1 MNGSLYNCIP
11 LLRTLFAAV
20 ATLFLT
26 TNLPAAQ
33 PIKDKRRSDRII
45 VQAKP
50 GVSQEQIDTL
60 QAHRRTVKHIK
71 GLNRARVVK
80 LDSADEMEETLARY
94 RASGLVEFAEPDHLI
109 KIAATPNDPHFSS
122 GAQWS
127 LRNSG
132 RDISAS
138 SAWDITKSAPEV
150 VVAIIDSGVRYTH
163 EDLRDNMW
171 RNPRETPGNFRD
183 DDGNGLVDDV
193 YGINAVRDNG
203 DPMDD
208 NNHGTH
214 VAGIVGAVGNNGK
227 GIAGVAWNVKLMA
240 CKFLGADGY
249 GWTSDGVECVNYAV
263 ENGAQVINA
272 SFGGGEYSQA
282 MFTAIQAAR
291 NAGIIFVA
299 AAGNEQTNIDQTP
312 TYPANYGLNNVV
324 VVGASTRLDQWD
336 SDYSNYGATKVEL
349 FAPGT
354 SIMST
359 WGSGDTAY
367 QSISGTSMAAPHVAG
382 AFALMKARFTNLTSV
397 QIIDRLLANV
407 DPISNMSGRCR
418 TGGRLNL
425 NKALGPNPWANFS
438 ANKLLGEAPLVVSL
452 TNLSLGPITGHSWD
466 FGDGSPTS
474 TDLHPKHI
482 FTRTGDYNVRLSVTS
497 PGGEVNTMT
506 KTVRVVSNY
515 AWSTATY
522 SWITPG
528 TTKVTLADNGSSG
541 PHNLPFAFNFYG
553 VPQNSVYI
561 SANGFLSFGTDGI
574 TSKDNVSLPSG
585 TAPNGI
591 IAPYWDDLNP
601 AGTTSGN
608 GVFVLTTGTAPNR
621 KFVVTWRNVPRVA
634 NQALQSF
641 QAILEEGTDA
651 IVFQYQTT
659 DGGRSATIGLENP
672 VGDVAALYSHNGTPV
687 VLANSRAIRAGS
699 RPFRYLIVKQN
710 NLAFD
715 LTQGAT
721 SPSLALDLENPGN
734 ASLNWTVA
742 PANSWLTVNTGSGS
756 LAGGETKQLQVQL
769 SAAGLALTP
778 GDYQTSLNV
787 ENTTDDNGSGS
798 IPVTVRIQGGGV
810 AILEFTPSNGAQFSG
825 LTGGPFNPSPISLT
839 VRNGG
844 NATLQWSG
852 TPNEPWIQLSPA
864 SGELSPGQSATL
876 QLGLSAAAN
885 ALAAGTYNGSIEFRN
900 LSALGSATFQQ
911 AISLNVS
918 PRVSNP
924 TVQLQNGQLRASIPA
939 PQSGSFA
946 VEYSIDLTNWQTL
959 TTASDENGVVSF
971 VDPVGVGH
979 RFYRLRGGN

>member
-1 MNGSLYNCIP
+1 MNGSLYNSIS
-11 LLRTLFAAV
+11 LLRTLFAVGAL
-20 ATLFLT
+20 LFLT
-26 TNLPAAQ
+26 ANISAAQ
-33 PIKDKRRSDRII
+33 PVKAKMRTDRII
-45 VQAKP
+45 VQPKA
-50 GVSQEQIDTL
+50 GVSQDEINAL
-60 QAHRRTVKHIK
+60 QGHRRTLKHIK
-71 GLNRARVVK
+71 GFNRMRVVQ
-80 LDSADEMEETLARY
+80 LDSADELEQTLARY
-94 RASGLVEFAEPDHLI
+94 RASGLVEFAEPDHLL
-109 KIAATPNDPHFSS
+109 KIAASPNDPHFNS

-132 RDISAS
+132 RDISATT
-138 SAWDITKSAPEV
+138 AWDITKTAPEV
-150 VVAIIDSGVRYTH
+150 IVAVIDSGIRYTH

-171 RNPRETPGNFRD
+171 RNPGETPGNGID
-183 DDGNGLVDDV
+183 DDGNGLRDDV
-193 YGINAVRDNG
+193 YGINAVRDTG

-263 ENGAQVINA
+263 ENGADVINA
-272 SFGGGEYSQA
+272 SFGGGEFSQA

-324 VVGASTRLDQWD
+324 VVGASTRDDQWD
-336 SDYSNYGATKVEL
+336 TEYSNYGATKVEL

-354 SIMST
+354 SILST

-382 AFALMKARFTNLTSV
+382 AFALMKARFTNLSTV
-397 QIIDRLLANV
+397 QIIDRLLTNV
-407 DPISNMSGRCR
+407 DPIANMAGRCR

-425 NKALGPNPWANFS
+425 NKALGPNPWANFGV
-438 ANKLLGEAPLVVSL
+438 NKLLGEAPLVVSL
-452 TNLSLGPITGHSWD
+452 TNLSLGPITGHTWD

-474 TDLHPKHI
+474 TEMNPKHI

-497 PGGEVNTMT
+497 TSGQVNTMT
-506 KTVRVVSNY
+506 KVVRVVSNY
-515 AWSTATY
+515 AWSSATY
-522 SWITPG
+522 SWIAPG
-528 TTKVTLADNGSSG
+528 TTKVALTDNGSSG

-553 VPQNSVYI
+553 VPQSSVYI

-574 TSKDNVSLPSG
+574 ASKDNVSLPSG

-601 AGTTSGN
+601 AGTTSAN
-608 GVFVLTTGTAPNR
+608 GVFVTTTGTAPNR

-659 DGGRSATIGLENP
+659 DGGRSATVGLENP
-672 VGDVAALYSHNGTPV
+672 AGDVAALYSHNGSPV
-687 VLANSRAIRAGS
+687 VLAASRAIRAGS
-699 RPFRYLIVKQN
+699 RPFRYLIVQQS

-715 LTQGAT
+715 LTQGAA
-721 SPSLALDLENPGN
+721 SPSLTLDLENPGN
-734 ASLNWTVA
+734 ASLNWTIA

-756 LAGGETKQLQVQL
+756 LAGGEKKQVQVQL
-769 SAAGLALTP
+769 SAAGLALSP

-810 AILEFTPSNGAQFSG
+810 AILEFTPSNSAQFSG
-825 LTGGPFNPSPISLT
+825 LTGGPFSPAPISLT

-844 NATLQWSG
+844 NAPLQWSA
-852 TPNEPWIQLSPA
+852 TPNQSWIQLDPA
-864 SGELSPGQSATL
+864 SGQLSPGQSASL
-876 QLGLSAAAN
+876 QLGVSAAAN
-885 ALAAGTYNGSIEFRN
+885 TLAAGAYNGSVEFRN
-900 LSALGSATFQQ
+900 LSTIGSATIQQ

-924 TVQLQNGQLRASIPA
+924 TIHLQNGQFRASIPA
-939 PQSGSFA
+939 PQSGSYA
-946 VEYSIDLTNWQTL
+946 VEYSTDLTNWETL

-971 VDPVGVGH
+971 VDPVGAGR
-979 RFYRLRGGN
+979 RFYRLRSN